1 MPSPLSGTASGLN
14 PDDDELYLN
23 LARIYVTMGERD
35 KARAVLDELMERK
48 PGNATATKALGG
60 IGGKMI
66 PVIVLLIEAI
76 ALSGRVVNISEP
88 PSERLSP
95 PMLIAPGAP
104 PVLSFRYFDATDRG
118 RFGNLGLMT
127 DDAGH

>member
-1 MPSPLSGTASGLN
+1 
-14 PDDDELYLN
+14 
-23 LARIYVTMGERD
+23 
-35 KARAVLDELMERK
+35 
-48 PGNATATKALGG
+48 
-60 IGGKMI
+60 MI
-66 PVIVLLIEAI
+66 PTIALLIEAI
-76 ALSGRVVNISEP
+76 TLSGRVVNISEP

-118 RFGNLGLMT
+118 RFGGLGLMT

>member
-1 MPSPLSGTASGLN
+1 
-14 PDDDELYLN
+14 
-23 LARIYVTMGERD
+23 
-35 KARAVLDELMERK
+35 
-48 PGNATATKALGG
+48 
-60 IGGKMI
+60 MI
-66 PVIVLLIEAI
+66 LLIALVIETI
-76 ALSGRVVNISEP
+76 ALSGRVVNISES

-95 PMLIAPGAP
+95 PMLIAPGSP

>member
-1 MPSPLSGTASGLN
+1 
-14 PDDDELYLN
+14 
-23 LARIYVTMGERD
+23 
-35 KARAVLDELMERK
+35 
-48 PGNATATKALGG
+48 
-60 IGGKMI
+60 MI
-66 PVIVLLIEAI
+66 LIIALLIEAF
-76 ALSGRVVNISEP
+76 AMSSRVADMSEP

-104 PVLSFRYFDATDRG
+104 PVLSFRTFDATDRG

>member
-1 MPSPLSGTASGLN
+1 M
-14 PDDDELYLN
+14 N
-23 LARIYVTMGERD
+23 LLV
-35 KARAVLDELMERK
+35 AVLIE
-48 PGNATATKALGG
+48 
-60 IGGKMI
+60 MI
-66 PVIVLLIEAI
+66 V
-76 ALSGRVVNISEP
+76 LSGRVVNISER

-95 PMLIAPGAP
+95 PALIAPGAP

>member
-1 MPSPLSGTASGLN
+1 MIS
-14 PDDDELYLN
+14 
-23 LARIYVTMGERD
+23 I
-35 KARAVLDELMERK
+35 AVLLVHS
-48 PGNATATKALGG
+48 
-60 IGGKMI
+60 IG
-66 PVIVLLIEAI
+66 
-76 ALSGRVVNISEP
+76 LSGRVVNISQP

>member
-1 MPSPLSGTASGLN
+1 
-14 PDDDELYLN
+14 
-23 LARIYVTMGERD
+23 
-35 KARAVLDELMERK
+35 
-48 PGNATATKALGG
+48 
-60 IGGKMI
+60 MI
-66 PVIVLLIEAI
+66 LIIALLIEAF
-76 ALSGRVVNISEP
+76 AVSSRVVDMSES

-104 PVLSFRYFDATDRG
+104 PVLSFRTFDAMDRG